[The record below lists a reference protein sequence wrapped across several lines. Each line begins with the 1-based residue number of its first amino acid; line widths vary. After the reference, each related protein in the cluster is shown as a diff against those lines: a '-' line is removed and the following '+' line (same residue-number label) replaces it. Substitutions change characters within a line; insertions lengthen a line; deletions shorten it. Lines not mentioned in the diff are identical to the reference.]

1 MDNINDLVAGT
12 TVAHSVQLVI
22 PGAEPGHGLSDD
34 QIACMVSAMLFV
46 ADESPTVDELAA
58 GADLA
63 PIDIERGLE
72 ALAFQ
77 EHGLV
82 IQRQGDRVSLATS
95 PRYSR
100 QIQQFLGLDR
110 EAKLSSAAL
119 ETLAI
124 VAYRQPT
131 TRAEIEAVRG
141 VDCSGVMA
149 TLHARA
155 LIESV
160 SRRPTVG
167 NPILY
172 GTTITFLSHFGLTS
186 LADLPTLGRIN
197 GDDGHD
203 VLESAMKSA
212 DAVDP
217 NSRFM
222 PDSGHD
228 PRS

>member
-22 PGAEPGHGLSDD
+22 TGAEPGHGLSDD

-167 NPILY
+167 NPIQY
-172 GTTITFLSHFGLTS
+172 GTTIKFLSHFGLMS

-217 NSRFM
+217 NSRSM